1 MHDQMTVGHQ
11 RQRLMAQPV
20 EQLVAVGRVQDVVQR
35 IATSGSADTLGHRE
49 QVQVMIAE
57 HGARTVAH
65 GSDQPQCA

>member
-20 EQLVAVGRVQDVVQR
+20 QQLVAVRCVQDIVQR
-35 IATSGSADTLGHRE
+35 IATSRRTDTLRHRE

-57 HGARTVAH
+57 HDARTLAH
-65 GSDQPQCA
+65 RPYLPQRA